1 MIMKMKIIILSK
13 IGNTAIKNIY
23 SKNLFKIKFDINF
36 IFLIFY
42 GKKFLF
48 NFIYN

>member
-23 SKNLFKIKFDINF
+23 SKNLFKIKIDINF
-36 IFLIFY
+36 IFCNFLR
-42 GKKFLF
+42 KKFLV